1 LKIETETFPYPNNK
15 MKIPSR
21 IEGALLGL
29 ACGDALG
36 APAEFKTQ
44 ADVKARFGVLR
55 DMVGGG
61 PWQPGE
67 WTDDTAMALGIA
79 RGIIENPVD
88 PVPIAG
94 TDFLHWSKNAKD
106 VGSTI
111 RAALNNFSG
120 DWPVAAR
127 STPQAQNGHAAGNGS
142 LMRTLPVAL
151 AYSDES
157 EMLKQSARLSSM
169 THWDAQ
175 AEVCCAI
182 YNLWIS
188 HLLAGQSRH
197 NAWRQALA
205 ARSSIERNGK
215 LTPDSIGPAP
225 LPPEFWPRLEAIE
238 TLEYSQLQPSGYAGY
253 CVECLEAAVNCV
265 LRVDSLEACL
275 IEIVNLAGEADT
287 MAAVA
292 GGAAGAFWGVEKI
305 PARWLEKLHQREE
318 LENIARELGAVRRH
332 YKTYATPG
340 LPAFEYSQISD
351 NIFAGRNP
359 LTARDIREMQN
370 LGITRILDLREPHEW
385 GAPKFGAAALE
396 TLEKQGAENPIH
408 RTHLLVPDMGAPS
421 PETFSAACKLIDE
434 TEKNG
439 GKIYIHCRAGMERTA
454 AILIAY
460 HAKTHGVS
468 YEESLATL
476 RRARTILKPL
486 PNQEIATRA
495 WLEK

>member
-1 LKIETETFPYPNNK
+1 MTLS
-15 MKIPSR
+15 SR
-21 IEGALLGL
+21 ITGALLGL

-36 APAEFKTQ
+36 APAEFKTK

-79 RGIIENPVD
+79 RGIIENPAD
-88 PVPIAG
+88 PVPVAG
-94 TDFLHWSKNAKD
+94 AEFLQWSKNAKD

-120 DWPVAAR
+120 DWVAAAR
-127 STPQAQNGHAAGNGS
+127 STPQAKNGQAAGNGS

-151 AYSDES
+151 AYSNEN
-157 EMLKQSARLSSM
+157 EMLCQSARLSAM

-197 NAWRQALA
+197 NAWRKALA
-205 ARSSIERNGK
+205 ARTLIEANGK
-215 LTPDSIGPAP
+215 LAPDSIGPAP
-225 LPPEFWPRLEAIE
+225 LPPDFWPRLAAIE
-238 TLEYSQLQPSGYAGY
+238 SREYSQLQPSGYAGY
-253 CVECLEAAVNCV
+253 SVECLEAAVNCV
-265 LRVDSLEACL
+265 LHADSLEECL
-275 IEIVNLAGEADT
+275 IEVVNLAGEADT

-318 LENIARELGAVRRH
+318 LENVARELGAVRRH
-332 YKTYATPG
+332 FETYATPG
-340 LPAFEYSQISD
+340 LPAFEYSKISE
-351 NIFAGRNP
+351 NILAGRNP

-370 LGITRILDLREPHEW
+370 MGVTRILDLREPREW
-385 GAPKFGAAALE
+385 TEREFGAEALE
-396 TLEKQGAENPIH
+396 TLEKQGAENPIQ
-408 RTHLLVPDMGAPS
+408 RTHLIVSDMGAPS

-434 TEKNG
+434 TEKDG

-454 AILIAY
+454 AILIAH
-460 HAKTHGVS
+460 HAKTNGVS
-468 YEESLATL
+468 YEDSLEVL
-476 RRARTILKPL
+476 LRARSILKPL
-486 PNQEIATRA
+486 RNQEEATRA
-495 WLEK
+495 WLEKS